1 MNNLIRFFNIVHRT
15 VRLATAEM
23 VKGKYFYAVRKGTIP
38 GVYDSWDKCKAQ
50 VDKFPAASFKKF
62 ASEEEAW
69 AFVGSIASK
78 LGTASTTDSAD
89 SNIDYTDSELETIF
103 ANTSGVK
110 RLYDDF
116 SEDGEPSAKRRK
128 SPEETGTVC
137 ATQTTVGKDSFTYM
151 GDAVV
156 VYTDGCCSGNGKTK
170 GARAGIGV
178 YWGPDHP
185 MNVCDRLPGRPTN
198 QRAEIHAA
206 SRACE
211 QAKSMNIKKIVIYT
225 DSMFTINGWYYSQ
238 TWRCSKVAFH
248 FLIERSYPCLIEV
261 YGFRRLNLSQCITK
275 WISNWKKN
283 GWKLKSGGEVINKE
297 DFQRLEKG
305 IQDLEVVWMHIPGH
319 AGYKGNEE
327 ADRLAKQGA
336 AKPEN

>member
-1 MNNLIRFFNIVHRT
+1 
-15 VRLATAEM
+15 M
-23 VKGKYFYAVRKGTIP
+23 VKGKYFYAVRKGRIP
-38 GVYDSWDKCKAQ
+38 GVYSSWNQCKAQ
-50 VDKFPAASFKKF
+50 VDKVPAASFKKF

-69 AFVGSIASK
+69 AFVASSASK
-78 LGTASTTDSAD
+78 LGAASTTDSAD

-110 RLYDDF
+110 RLCADF

-128 SPEETGTVC
+128 SPEEETGTVC
-137 ATQTTVGKDSFTYM
+137 ATQATVGKDSFTYM

-156 VYTDGCCSGNGKTK
+156 VYTDGCCSGNGKSK

-211 QAKSMNIKKIVIYT
+211 QAKSMNIKKIIIYT
-225 DSMFTINGWYYSQ
+225 DSMFTING
-238 TWRCSKVAFH
+238 V
-248 FLIERSYPCLIEV
+248 
-261 YGFRRLNLSQCITK
+261 TK

-305 IQDLEVVWMHIPGH
+305 MQDLEVVWMHIPGH

-336 AKPEN
+336 DKPEN

>member
-1 MNNLIRFFNIVHRT
+1 MVNLNLRVDVMNNLIRFFNIVHRT

-69 AFVGSIASK
+69 AFVGSTASK

-89 SNIDYTDSELETIF
+89 SNKDYTDSELETIF

-137 ATQTTVGKDSFTYM
+137 ATQATVGKDSFTYM

-225 DSMFTINGWYYSQ
+225 DSMFTING
-238 TWRCSKVAFH
+238 
-248 FLIERSYPCLIEV
+248 
-261 YGFRRLNLSQCITK
+261 ITK

>member
-1 MNNLIRFFNIVHRT
+1 MVNLNLRVDVMNNLIRFFNIVHRT

-128 SPEETGTVC
+128 SPEEETGTVC

-225 DSMFTINGWYYSQ
+225 DSMFTING
-238 TWRCSKVAFH
+238 
-248 FLIERSYPCLIEV
+248 
-261 YGFRRLNLSQCITK
+261 ITK